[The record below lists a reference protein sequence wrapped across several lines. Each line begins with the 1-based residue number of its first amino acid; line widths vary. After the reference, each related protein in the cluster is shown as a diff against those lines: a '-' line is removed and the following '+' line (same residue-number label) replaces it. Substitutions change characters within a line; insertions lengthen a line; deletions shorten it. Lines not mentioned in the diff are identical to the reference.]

1 MDNKRQYTPKYWIL
15 ELTVI
20 FTSTLIAISPEIKA
34 TTPGVSIFVF
44 KVKDDST
51 KVRSQAPNIVGI
63 PRRSEKYIA
72 SVFLIPRYIPVIRVI
87 PDLDTPGTSAN
98 AWAIPTIKDCFSEI
112 CWNDIF
118 WAFLNFTEKNNII
131 ENIK

>member
-1 MDNKRQYTPKYWIL
+1 MDNKRQYIPKYWIL

-20 FTSTLIAISPEIKA
+20 FTSALMAISPETKA
-34 TTPGVSIFVF
+34 KTVGVIIFAF
-44 KVKDDST
+44 RVKDDST

-63 PRRSEKYIA
+63 PSRSEKYIA
-72 SVFLIPRYIPVIRVI
+72 SVFLIPRYIPVMRVI

-98 AWAIPTIKDCFSEI
+98 AWAIPTIKDCLSEI
-112 CWNDIF
+112 WWNDILCS
-118 WAFLNFTEKNNII
+118 FLNFAEKNKII